1 VTSLGVL
8 ERFARQAAAALPA
21 EVERCEL
28 CGQEVPPGHRHLFDR
43 QRRAL
48 GCACQACF
56 LLLDHPEALGGRY
69 GAIPDRVLVDPAFI
83 ADAAARLLPVG
94 LAFVSFDSSSGAWVA
109 AYPSAAG
116 ATRAPM
122 PPETWGPLATA
133 PLVRALAPDVEALLL
148 FRRLGAPLP
157 EAFLAPLDV
166 CYALVGLLRRQWR
179 GLSGG
184 SELWRE
190 VDAFFAALRQRARPL
205 AEAAS

>member
-8 ERFARQAAAALPA
+8 ERFARNAAAALPA
-21 EVERCEL
+21 DVERCEL
-28 CGQEVPPGHRHLFDR
+28 CGLEVAPGHRHLYDR

-69 GAIPDRVLVDPAFI
+69 RAIPDRVLIDPAFD

-94 LAFVSFDSSSGAWVA
+94 LAFVSFDSAAAAWVA
-109 AYPSAAG
+109 SYPSVAG
-116 ATRAPM
+116 ATRAPVA
-122 PPETWGPLATA
+122 EDSWAPLATT

-148 FRRLGAPLP
+148 FRRLGAPTL

-166 CYALVGLLRRQWR
+166 CYALVGLLRRRWR
-179 GLSGG
+179 GFSGG
-184 SELWRE
+184 GELWRE
-190 VDAFFAALRQRARPL
+190 VDTFFAAVRRRARPL
-205 AEAAS
+205 AESAP